1 MKKHDVAV
9 VGEIYTD
16 HIFTGFARWPQP
28 GEEVYAPQ
36 YAREVGGGA
45 AITAC
50 ALAKLGRSVNL
61 VGIIGADDAGWM
73 EDRLKMFGVSGDGLS
88 KKVGNTGVTV
98 SVSIREERSFFSHAG
113 VNKDLPM
120 ALESEAMAAVL
131 GQARHVHFAL
141 PLERETALQLLPR
154 LRDQGCTTSLDVG
167 FHPEWLQALPNLEIC
182 RAVDYFFPNEK
193 EAALICG
200 AEHDDYL
207 TYAGQQG
214 VLRPVVKLGQLG
226 AAMLANGIRHE
237 APSPSTVVIDTTG
250 AGDVFDAGFIDA
262 HLDGASPQDSLRR
275 ACACGALSTR
285 AAGALSAL
293 PDRMEL
299 KRMCGPAYGT

>member
-16 HIFTGFARWPQP
+16 HIFTGFERWPQP
-28 GEEVYAPQ
+28 GEEVYAPR

-50 ALAKLGRSVNL
+50 ALAKLGRTVNL
-61 VGIIGADDAGWM
+61 VGIIGLGDANWM
-73 EDRLKMFGVSGDGLS
+73 TDRLKAFGVSDDGLV
-88 KKVGNTGVTV
+88 KKNGSSGVTV
-98 SVSIREERSFFSHAG
+98 SVSIREERSFFSHIG
-113 VNKDLPM
+113 VNKDLPVM
-120 ALESEAMAAVL
+120 LGSEMMLATL
-131 GQARHVHFAL
+131 SQARHVHFAL
-141 PLERETALQLLPR
+141 PLESQIALRLLPV
-154 LRDQGCTTSLDVG
+154 LRDSGCTTSLDVG
-167 FHPEWLQALPNLEIC
+167 FHPEWLQAAPNLETC
-182 RAVDYFFPNEK
+182 RGADYFFPNEK

-200 AEHDDYL
+200 GEDLDYL
-207 TYAGQQG
+207 TLAQQKG
-214 VLRPVVKLGQLG
+214 FSRPVIKRGRSG
-226 AAMLANGIRHE
+226 AAMLANGIRYE
-237 APSPSTVVIDTTG
+237 APAPPVAVIDTTG

-262 HLDGASPQDSLRR
+262 HLDAASPRECLLR

-299 KRMCGPAYGT
+299 ERMCGQAHGA